1 MEAGK
6 ICLFAISLGLGLLFS
21 YLCYRM
27 AAEVNS
33 RVAESKRLSIVRGPF
48 VIFIA
53 HRREYPESRLRL
65 KAILCLVMTFILFI
79 LSADAVL

>member
-6 ICLFAISLGLGLLFS
+6 NGLFAVSLGLGLLFS
-21 YLCYRM
+21 HLCYRM
-27 AAEVNS
+27 VAEVNR
-33 RVAESKRLSIVRGPF
+33 RVPESKRLSIVRGPF
-48 VIFIA
+48 VIFIV

-65 KAILCLVMTFILFI
+65 KAILCLVVAFILFI